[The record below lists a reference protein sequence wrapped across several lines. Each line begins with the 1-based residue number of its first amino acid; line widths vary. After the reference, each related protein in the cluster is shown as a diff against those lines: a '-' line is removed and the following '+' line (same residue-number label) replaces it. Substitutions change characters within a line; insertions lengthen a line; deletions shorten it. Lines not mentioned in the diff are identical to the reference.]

1 MEQKARFLLFGLVGI
16 ILICAVFLAQAFK
29 AKQDLTRERD
39 DLQKEKISLENK
51 VGSFETSLRSYE
63 TKITSLNKDLIIV
76 KKEKED
82 LQDRYEAVNKA
93 KEELV
98 EKFKERRASARP
110 TETVALVSQPV
121 TQADE
126 AYWGSILQAKLDL
139 EMQLTNVRNELKSI
153 SITNEQLQREKST
166 LELQIKSFKRESED
180 AKRQMDYNKKILD
193 RISTELVMEKN
204 DKMKIQDSMKIV
216 KNENTTLLRQVEGL
230 NSRKIELEQK
240 MRQIQEDKG
249 TMERKFKDVEGLLSE
264 NISQVNELKDRLES
278 GVSAEAPARASAA
291 QVQMQKRNGSVEL
304 PAIVVRP
311 QGMGVASNRQAG
323 RVLAINKE
331 GNFVIIDM
339 GDDAGLENG
348 DAFSVYREGNK
359 IAALEVIR
367 TSKSVSACDIKKQDV
382 PIKIGDLIK

>member
-16 ILICAVFLAQAFK
+16 ILICAVFLAQALK

-63 TKITSLNKDLIIV
+63 TKITSLNKDLIMV

-98 EKFKERRASARP
+98 EKFKERRTSARTGSTAP
-110 TETVALVSQPV
+110 VSGPV
-121 TQADE
+121 LQADE

-180 AKRQMDYNKKILD
+180 VKRQMDYNKKILD
-193 RISTELVMEKN
+193 RISTELVTEKN

-348 DAFSVYREGNK
+348 DTFSVYREGNK